1 MDDTVTLVE
10 EDIKG
15 WKDQMHSFTRAVRAL
30 WNAVLGSTTSQPK
43 VAEFDIAVQTLRLAA
58 EPGEDYA
65 KVAARIQREAL
76 LYRNFLHHSP
86 PIGKI
91 SLRVKEFHAHS
102 GNYASTKQQLEV
114 LEPAEGQCD
123 PSEGRVSVC
132 YTYGRSANRVLE
144 FIVHDEKDK
153 PLFAI
158 ARTYSNWIGSKE
170 FNLGKNRKFYL
181 DMNEEAPGYVM
192 VYAGFKPS
200 PRRDFVTVGQ
210 RLHPTQPVTE
220 SYRLDDPD
228 PKPKQ
233 RRWWPPMQER
243 LGYAGTFRTVMIS
256 LISGSLI
263 LLGATKLW
271 PETPS
276 PETKAVTATVD
287 KPADVVFIAG
297 PTANAVSGNELISGS
312 AGESKSEIRPASI
325 RTAQQT
331 KRFAEVKAL
340 RISVDGASCKTTGD
354 RCFEL
359 LSNVQKGV
367 DSRLRKFSLPIING
381 NDKASIEPAT
391 LIVSFNAID
400 SLHGQIYLTLHD
412 AQGTLWKNNGD
423 LTYSNLTEPTTVA
436 AYCDEVSSE
445 IVWEITRAK
454 SHLNPTADAKPSAT
468 MNSE

>member
-1 MDDTVTLVE
+1 
-10 EDIKG
+10 
-15 WKDQMHSFTRAVRAL
+15 
-30 WNAVLGSTTSQPK
+30 
-43 VAEFDIAVQTLRLAA
+43 
-58 EPGEDYA
+58 
-65 KVAARIQREAL
+65 
-76 LYRNFLHHSP
+76 
-86 PIGKI
+86 
-91 SLRVKEFHAHS
+91 
-102 GNYASTKQQLEV
+102 
-114 LEPAEGQCD
+114 
-123 PSEGRVSVC
+123 
-132 YTYGRSANRVLE
+132 
-144 FIVHDEKDK
+144 
-153 PLFAI
+153 
-158 ARTYSNWIGSKE
+158 
-170 FNLGKNRKFYL
+170 
-181 DMNEEAPGYVM
+181 
-192 VYAGFKPS
+192 
-200 PRRDFVTVGQ
+200 
-210 RLHPTQPVTE
+210 
-220 SYRLDDPD
+220 
-228 PKPKQ
+228 
-233 RRWWPPMQER
+233 
-243 LGYAGTFRTVMIS
+243 MIS

-276 PETKAVTATVD
+276 PEIKAVTATVD
-287 KPADVVFIAG
+287 EPADVVFIAG
-297 PTANAVSGNELISGS
+297 PTANAVSGNESISES
-312 AGESKSEIRPASI
+312 AGESKAEIRPASM

-340 RISVDGASCKTTGD
+340 RISVDDASCKTTGD

-400 SLHGQIYLTLHD
+400 SLHGQIHLTLHD
-412 AQGTLWKNNGD
+412 AQGPLWKNNGD

>member
-1 MDDTVTLVE
+1 MHETITLVE

-15 WKDQMHSFTRAVRAL
+15 WKDQMHSFMRAVRAL

-76 LYRNFLHHSP
+76 LYRSFLHHAP

-102 GNYASTKQQLEV
+102 GNFASTKQQLEV

-123 PSEGRVSVC
+123 PGEGRVSVC

-144 FIVHDEKDK
+144 FIVHDENDK

-158 ARTYSNWIGSKE
+158 ARTYSNWLGSKE
-170 FNLGKNRKFYL
+170 FSLGKNRKFYL

-200 PRRDFVTVGQ
+200 PRRDFVTVGP
-210 RLHPTQPVTE
+210 RLHTMQPLTE
-220 SYRLDDPD
+220 SYRVDGPD
-228 PKPKQ
+228 PKRRQ
-233 RRWWPPMQER
+233 RRWWPMQER
-243 LGYAGTFRTVMIS
+243 LGYASTLRTVMIS

-263 LLGATKLW
+263 LFGATKLR

-276 PETKAVTATVD
+276 PETKAVAATVTE
-287 KPADVVFIAG
+287 PADVVFIAG
-297 PTANAVSGNELISGS
+297 PTAGAVPSNDSIGGS
-312 AGESKSEIRPASI
+312 VAESKVEIQPVST

-340 RISVDGASCKTTGD
+340 RISVDDASCRTTGD

-359 LSNVQKGV
+359 LSHVQKGV
-367 DSRLRKFSLPIING
+367 DSRLRNFSLPIVNG
-381 NDKASIEPAT
+381 NDDKAGIEPAT
-391 LIVSFNAID
+391 LIVSFNPID
-400 SLHGQIYLTLHD
+400 SLHGEIHLTLHD

-423 LTYSNLTEPTTVA
+423 LTYSNLTEPITVA

-454 SHLNPTADAKPSAT
+454 AHLNPTADAKTSAT
-468 MNSE
+468 PNSE